1 MLHILVLSFI
11 PAYTHVNL
19 LSMSNI
25 LEILLLKKNMAGL
38 KGHKSIHEICGMI
51 SRNTVMHGYICRYL
65 YNRITAIFLEC
76 LKPNLKKA
84 TITIENRKRIL
95 H

>member
-1 MLHILVLSFI
+1 
-11 PAYTHVNL
+11 
-19 LSMSNI
+19 
-25 LEILLLKKNMAGL
+25 MAGL
-38 KGHKSIHEICGMI
+38 KGHKSIHEICGMK

-84 TITIENRKRIL
+84 TITIENRKQML